1 MGMVYK
7 ILCVDDDQ
15 INIKLMQ
22 KRLEEKGYQVI
33 LAVDGEVGLSRAM
46 TEKPDL
52 IILDVEMP
60 KMDGYQFLMQRNKN
74 KELIGAPVIVLTAHE
89 EMQPIF
95 ELKGVKD
102 YLVKPINFD
111 VLFEKLKVYL
121 PPKE

>member
-1 MGMVYK
+1 MAYK

-15 INIKLMQ
+15 INVKVMQ
-22 KRLEEKGYQVI
+22 KRLEEKGYQVLI
-33 LAVDGEVGLSRAM
+33 ALDGEVGLQRAVSDQ
-46 TEKPDL
+46 PHL

-60 KMDGYQFLMQRNKN
+60 KMDGYQFMMQRNKN
-74 KELIGAPVIVLTAHE
+74 KTLVGTPVIVLTAHE

-95 ELKGVKD
+95 EMKGVKD

-111 VLFEKLKVYL
+111 MLFEKLKVYL

>member
-1 MGMVYK
+1 MPYT

-15 INIKLMQ
+15 VNVKILQ
-22 KRLEEKGYQVI
+22 KRLEEGGYNVL
-33 LAVDGEVGLSRAM
+33 LALDGELGLERAKK
-46 TEKPDL
+46 EQPDL

-60 KMDGYQFLMQRNKN
+60 TVDGYQFMIERNKN
-74 KELIGAPVIVLTAHE
+74 QELIETPVIVLTAHE

-111 VLFEKLKVYL
+111 LLFDKLEIYL
-121 PPKE
+121 PPQS

>member
-1 MGMVYK
+1 MAYK

-15 INIKLMQ
+15 INVKVMQ
-22 KRLEEKGYQVI
+22 KRLEQQGYQVM
-33 LAVDGEVGLSRAM
+33 LSLDGEAGLERAKN
-46 TEKPDL
+46 EKPDL

-60 KMDGYQFLMQRNKN
+60 KMDGYQFMMQRNKN
-74 KELIGAPVIVLTAHE
+74 KELVATPVIVLTAHE

-111 VLFEKLKVYL
+111 VLFEKLKAYL

>member
-1 MGMVYK
+1 MAYK

-15 INIKLMQ
+15 INIKVMQ
-22 KRLEEKGYQVI
+22 KRLEEKGYNVL
-33 LAVDGEVGLSRAM
+33 LALDGEVGLQRAVA
-46 TEKPDL
+46 EDPDL

-60 KMDGYQFLMQRNKN
+60 KMDGYQFMMQRNKN
-74 KELIGAPVIVLTAHE
+74 KNLANKPVIVLTAHE

-95 ELKGVKD
+95 EMKGVRD

-111 VLFEKLKVYL
+111 ILFEKLKVYL